1 MRKRVVRIMTEPE
14 AKQMVEAL
22 TSAAMGAAMLDMPPT
37 IAVAMYQ
44 RLEQEK
50 ARMVAALLKAN
61 V

>member
-1 MRKRVVRIMTEPE
+1 MTEQE
-14 AKQMVEAL
+14 AKRMVEAL